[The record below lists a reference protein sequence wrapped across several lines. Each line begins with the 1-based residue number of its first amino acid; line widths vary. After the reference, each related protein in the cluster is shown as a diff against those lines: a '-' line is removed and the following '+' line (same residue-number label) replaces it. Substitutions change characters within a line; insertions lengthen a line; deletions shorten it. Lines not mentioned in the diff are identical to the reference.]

1 MSAYSRIIGNLARDS
16 KGKKLGTITNVYKE
30 GHKLLC
36 VFDADFEM
44 PVVRLEEIIDLINGP
59 NESHIRVYPE

>member
-1 MSAYSRIIGNLARDS
+1 MSTYSRIIGNPARDN
-16 KGKKLGTITNVYKE
+16 KGQPLGTLTNVYKE

-36 VFDADFEM
+36 VFNDDFEM